1 MSGCKRARGNFAQRA
16 GNILRK
22 FSPDN
27 FHPGGRYQGIL
38 DNKPRITNNES
49 RLSISIPVCLDNY
62 GSRWYI
68 ISNYIQAV
76 KRRVHKGFGKESS
89 GGWEGVR
96 KVYGTWP
103 LSLSAEQ

>member
-1 MSGCKRARGNFAQRA
+1 MKEIVRILSVTTSA
-16 GNILRK
+16 GIRE
-22 FSPDN
+22 
-27 FHPGGRYQGIL
+27 YWT
-38 DNKPRITNNES
+38 TNHES
-49 RLSISIPVCLDNY
+49 RLFIYTPACLDNY